1 MSRSESFG
9 DEPGGRVR
17 CRLKGEGA
25 RGSCGTPG
33 QSRRGHEDDA
43 SSRRRW
49 GAC

>member
-9 DEPGGRVR
+9 DEPGGRIR

-25 RGSCGTPG
+25 RAAAGLQAERT
-33 QSRRGHEDDA
+33 GHEDDA
-43 SSRRRW
+43 SSRRWW